1 MVVVRGVQDNLFLQH
16 RLMKTLS
23 IIIGLT
29 LLLTTSFRVTAQP
42 LSSRREQLQQSLALL
57 NDLEDAYGQSDLK
70 LAEPLDQVA
79 DQYMALGLYVDA
91 HRSLDRAMQI
101 VRRNEGLYT
110 RAQLPYLQKKIENLV
125 NWGNWDSARTQL
137 QHLFWLYRTKSRRV
151 DQQLVDDLMLLSNTH
166 LRGITEDLGD
176 RQSYH
181 LRRAMSSNW
190 MALAVGEATWG
201 KTDERITPLLYSL
214 IKQYHLH
221 AAAIN
226 WAGRT
231 GYELR
236 QAAPGADWVRQ
247 RSEMQSYY
255 YYTGVRLLNQIESI
269 YATAEPIDYEG
280 LAMAKLYV
288 ADWQVLF
295 SRDAE
300 ALESYQIAYQALEL
314 ARVDAALIKDYF
326 SQPSLLPEP
335 RFYAS
340 LQAALSARQ
349 SDLQLAE
356 RDVLDDAS
364 NLLFFTEW
372 DTAFPYVRRPSELSM
387 GQLTNSN
394 FALFSFSLVGVP
406 DIQSFL
412 NGLSTDPF
420 SRVQDAELV
429 DTLAD
434 PPDTKSNLMR
444 RLSWLRFRPKL
455 DGGLPQQAAATLRY
469 ELAADTP

>member
-1 MVVVRGVQDNLFLQH
+1 
-16 RLMKTLS
+16 MKTLS
-23 IIIGLT
+23 ITFGLI
-29 LLLTTSFRVTAQP
+29 LLLTTSPLLTAQS
-42 LSSRREQLQQSLALL
+42 LSSQREQLQQSLVFL
-57 NDLEDAYGQSDLK
+57 NDLEDAYGHSDYS
-70 LAEPLDQVA
+70 LAEPLGQVA
-79 DQYMALGLYVDA
+79 DGYMVLGLYFDA

-110 RAQLPYLQKKIENLV
+110 RAQLPYLQKKIENLA
-125 NWGNWDSARTQL
+125 NWGDWDSARTQL
-137 QHLFWLYRTKSRRV
+137 QHLFWLYRTKSQYADR
-151 DQQLVDDLMLLSNTH
+151 QLVDDLMFLSNTH
-166 LRGITEDLGD
+166 LRGITEDFGD

-181 LRRAMSSNW
+181 MRRAMSSNW
-190 MALAVGEATWG
+190 MALAVGEAIWG
-201 KTDERITPLLYSL
+201 TSDEHIAPLLYSL

-221 AAAIN
+221 TVAIN

-236 QAAPGADWVRQ
+236 QAAPGADWVRK
-247 RSEMQSYY
+247 RSEMQNYY
-255 YYTGVRLLNQIESI
+255 YYTGLRLLDQIRSI
-269 YATAEPIDYEG
+269 YAAVEPIDYEG

-295 SRDAE
+295 GRDAE
-300 ALESYQIAYQALEL
+300 ALESYQLAYQALEL
-314 ARVDAALIKDYF
+314 ARVDAALVNDYF

-356 RDVLDDAS
+356 RDAPDDAS

-372 DTAFPYVRRPSELSM
+372 DSAFPYVRRPSELSM

-394 FALFSFSLVGVP
+394 FALFSFSLAGVP

-412 NGLSTDPF
+412 NGLSDDPF

-429 DTLAD
+429 ETLAD
-434 PPDTKSNLMR
+434 PPDTQHDLMR
-444 RLSWLRFRPKL
+444 TLSWLRFRPKL

-469 ELAADTP
+469 ELAAETP